1 MAIPDVCA
9 ININVIVLTTLG
21 NVTINAGTK
30 IAPVVLLIPTISNTI
45 HADKARHNIKM
56 NPCTAGIL
64 YTLPN
69 LWIYFKN
76 HLPR

>member
-21 NVTINAGTK
+21 NVTITAGTR
-30 IAPVVLLIPTISNTI
+30 IAPVTLLIPAISKTR
-45 HADKARHNIKM
+45 HAERVKNSIKT

-64 YTLPN
+64 CTLP
-69 LWIYFKN
+69 K
-76 HLPR
+76 P